1 MLFML
6 DKIMTPREACDFE
19 KSYKKHG

>member
-1 MLFML
+1 ML